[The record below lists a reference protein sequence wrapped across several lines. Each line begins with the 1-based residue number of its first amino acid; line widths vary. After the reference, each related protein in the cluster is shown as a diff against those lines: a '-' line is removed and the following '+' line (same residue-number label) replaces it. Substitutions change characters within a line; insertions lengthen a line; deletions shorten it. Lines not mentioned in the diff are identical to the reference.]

1 MNFVIILYNFVF
13 ELLIVLNNACV
24 FIYIILML
32 QNYNVSKEKIILI
45 LNLIVNEKFNI
56 QNYMRI
62 TAIR

>member
-24 FIYIILML
+24 LIYIILML

-56 QNYMRI
+56 QSYMRI

>member
-62 TAIR
+62 MAIR